1 MIPKSI
7 KKAIFGVKLKDFL
20 VPAVLDNTDEQG
32 IINTD
37 YQTKDWVYIRSFND
51 LKNLSDQQR
60 LTVPTDYAIL
70 RGVRSGDVST
80 DNRKYCSVMTRTC
93 KTNSGYGKQYVIG
106 ANGSMELSDRLNLY
120 RNSEASNT
128 VAPCIRLD
136 CDKVIKAKEQLGLF
150 NVKLCKDSQNVMRH
164 TLRFGSFPQTY
175 VGDEL
180 NDILSLLKYEKKL
193 KPTGK
198 KYICNQS
205 YNHQK
210 KYLDY
215 STEYEYN
222 GKKYVLMKANVFAN
236 GNVLKDGT
244 TLRLYPTIPNPEFW
258 IKVEPIEWEILN
270 WEDMPVHINPYGTG
284 KAKYIELV
292 SRESLLSGIYIYDY
306 YQNANVYLWQNSII
320 RQALNGF
327 DILSEIKNGNGNKN
341 CYVKQNFHCQN
352 QGFVNEAFEEKVL
365 VNFNKEISKV
375 TPQVQPLV
383 ETPQVEKKELSTAE
397 KMHNEL
403 IKKALEKKKQS
414 QQLNNN
420 DDQNENVL

>member
-1 MIPKSI
+1 MITKSI
-7 KKAIFGVKLKDFL
+7 KKAIAGIKLKDFL
-20 VPAVLDNTDEQG
+20 VPAVLDNTNEQG
-32 IINTD
+32 IIKAD

-51 LKNLSDQQR
+51 LKNLTDQQR

-70 RGVRSGDVST
+70 RGVCSGNVST

-93 KTNSGYGKQYVIG
+93 KAMGYGNQYVIG
-106 ANGSMELSDRLNLY
+106 TNGSMELSNRLNMY
-120 RNSEASNT
+120 PNSKVSNT

-150 NVKLCKDSQNVMRH
+150 NVKLCKDTQNVMRH
-164 TLRFGSFPQTY
+164 TLQFGSFPQTY
-175 VGDEL
+175 VGDKL
-180 NDILSLLKYEKKL
+180 NDTLSQLKNAKKL

-198 KYICNQS
+198 KYICNQP
-205 YNHQK
+205 YIRQK
-210 KYLDY
+210 KCLDY

-222 GKKYVLMKANVFAN
+222 GEKYVLMHSTIYAF

-244 TLRLYPTIPNPEFW
+244 IISINNQNPNQEFW
-258 IKVEPIEWEILN
+258 VKVQPIEWEILN
-270 WEDMPVHINPYGTG
+270 WEDMPVYINPYGTG

-306 YQNANVYLWQNSII
+306 YQNDNVYLWQNSIV

-327 DILSEIKNGNGNKN
+327 DILSEIKKGNGNKS

-352 QGFVNEAFEEKVL
+352 QGFVNEAFEDKVL
-365 VNFNKEISKV
+365 VDFDKEISKV

-383 ETPQVEKKELSTAE
+383 DTPQVEKKELSTAE
-397 KMHNEL
+397 KMRNEL
-403 IKKALEKKKQS
+403 IKKALERRKQV
-414 QQLNNN
+414 QQSNNSN
-420 DDQNENVL
+420 DQNENVL

>member
-1 MIPKSI
+1 MIAKFT
-7 KKAIFGVKLKDFL
+7 KKAIAGVKLKDFL
-20 VPAVLDNTDEQG
+20 VPAVLDNTNEQG
-32 IINTD
+32 IIKAD
-37 YQTKDWVYIRSFND
+37 YQTTDWVYIRSFND

-70 RGVRSGDVST
+70 RAVYSGKVIT
-80 DNRKYCSVMTRTC
+80 DNRKSCSVMTRTC
-93 KTNSGYGKQYVIG
+93 KTNSGYGNQYVISTD
-106 ANGSMELSDRLNLY
+106 GSMGLSNKLNMQPF
-120 RNSEASNT
+120 SKVSN
-128 VAPCIRLD
+128 AISPCIRLD

-180 NDILSLLKYEKKL
+180 NDTLSQLKYAKKL

-205 YNHQK
+205 FIYSK
-210 KYLDY
+210 ECLDY
-215 STEYEYN
+215 SIEYEYN
-222 GKKYVLMKANVFAN
+222 GKKYVLMKSTIFAT

-244 TLRLYPTIPNPEFW
+244 ILSINNQNPNPEFW
-258 IKVEPIEWEILN
+258 VKVEPIEWEILN
-270 WEDMPVHINPYGTG
+270 WEDMPAHINPYGTG

-306 YQNANVYLWQNSII
+306 YQNDNVFLWQNSII

-327 DILSEIKNGNGNKN
+327 DILSEIKKGNGNKS

-352 QGFVNEAFEEKVL
+352 QGFVNQAFEEKVL
-365 VNFNKEISKV
+365 VDFNKEISKV
-375 TPQVQPLV
+375 TPQVQPLID
-383 ETPQVEKKELSTAE
+383 TPKVEKKELSTAE
-397 KMHNEL
+397 KMRNEL
-403 IKKALEKKKQS
+403 IKKALERKKQA